1 MSNSCKITKTCCVC
15 LKDKHNLEFHVHS
28 KGRTSVKPYC
38 KSCKPIYEGIKSKLI
53 NPDIYI
59 GLDFDTTQL
68 KPSSFGFIV
77 QLFED
82 GRHEKISLDYAKRLV
97 QQGAA
102 YVVSESVVE
111 MILERAT
118 NNQDLRFYV
127 KERDKN
133 ICHYCEGSNGYTVD
147 HIIPRWRGGLDT
159 PLNLACSC
167 ETCNQLKDRL
177 SKSTFLKKKKKGL
190 LETKPFH
197 LSWQEF
203 KTIPKTKTCHCCKK
217 TREKK
222 YYEKQ
227 SVICGKCK
235 KFEKALALGFLS
247 VKQLS
252 RIHSGVKR
260 LKERSTYDL
269 FDHNGSFLKRLSY
282 QQARNASKKAIVHI
296 DSKEQ
301 TLHLLFNPLQLKR
314 LFPSQTLENI
324 LFDET
329 NRRAV
334 VNVYTVYQLF
344 DKQGQRL
351 MNIRPDL
358 ASKLEQLSLVK
369 SVNDRLHF
377 LYSNAEIA
385 NRIHDP
391 EIIKSL
397 GLSHELLSGSHIGL
411 YDGDSK
417 SICTVTQ
424 EVASR
429 LWRNQLVFISKKNR
443 ITLKSNIAKSKLNH
457 YLLINDKIEVLDSND
472 AFYKHVTKNEALQ
485 LIQTEQAHFV
495 FINRVQLNQM
505 SGDTLEPK
513 FDPRSLTES
522 SYRLYS
528 QQDLFI
534 GHVDKDIAIRLIEN
548 QMAEIQNKTD
558 IALTVPLSQA
568 RVKEPSLISIKIG

>member
-1 MSNSCKITKTCCVC
+1 MSNSCKIIKTCCVC

-59 GLDFDTTQL
+59 GLDYDTTQL

-118 NNQDLRFYV
+118 NNQDIRFYV

-167 ETCNQLKDRL
+167 ETCNQLKDRM

-190 LETKPFH
+190 LETKPSH

-203 KTIPKTKTCHCCKK
+203 KTIPKTKTCLCCKK

-269 FDHNGSFLKRLSY
+269 FDHKGSFLKRLSY
-282 QQARNASKKAIVHI
+282 QQARNVSKKAIVHI

-301 TLHLLFNPLQLKR
+301 TLHLLFNQLQLKR
-314 LFPSQTLENI
+314 LFPSQSLDDIFSE
-324 LFDET
+324 ET

-344 DKQGQRL
+344 DKQGQHL

-385 NRIHDP
+385 NRIHDA

-397 GLSHELLSGSHIGL
+397 GLSHELLSGSQIGL
-411 YDGDSK
+411 YDEDSK

-457 YLLINDKIEVLDSND
+457 YLLINDKIEVLDSNN
-472 AFYKHVTKNEALQ
+472 AFYKHVTKNEAIQ